1 MPQQNRSRNNKGEQF
16 CTDATEARLVTFQTG
31 LGKFDMSVSRFVAMA
46 YLTLLVC
53 ISGTSFAS
61 AAGDFGSPPSGEYPI
76 LFNDHTVY
84 AKPDVLKQNR
94 VLAAL
99 VRNGHIYVPL
109 RSMFEEM
116 GATISVSADGRTVT
130 AARSDVTVSVTL
142 DKPEVTV
149 NGETRPLDV
158 PPILYKG
165 VMLVPVRVLS
175 EALGAYVQ
183 WVGSKETVVVRYIP
197 PPTAAPT
204 VAPTAVPTVAPTFAP
219 PAPVFVPTPTA
230 APAERAAP
238 GFIQA
243 AVTLGAQNF
252 NEFSAGQWC
261 FSWQA
266 NGAYEFGGSSGS
278 MFAVKV
284 DYRHDSYVTSSNVL
298 DVIGNHYTQFAT
310 IDGGRAFTPV
320 FLGEQSTLDGRLE
333 YQIASPRIYI
343 GAGYLY
349 ASNNY
354 GYPHLSNFGFG
365 VEKLPELRSGI
376 SVYGSAFYYPS
387 ANGTYTVANAASS
400 NFGKTY
406 NQRYGILKYDIGLAL
421 AIRHSPAYLYAG
433 YGGDRYYA
441 EQNAPIGQI
450 HDGPYIGLGVKL

>member
-1 MPQQNRSRNNKGEQF
+1 MNIL
-16 CTDATEARLVTFQTG
+16 A
-31 LGKFDMSVSRFVAMA
+31 VSRFAA
-46 YLTLLVC
+46 FLALVLC
-53 ISGTSFAS
+53 GPGASFAL
-61 AAGDFGSPPSGEYPI
+61 AADDFGSPPSGQYPI
-76 LFNDHTVY
+76 LYNDHTVY
-84 AKPDVLKQNR
+84 AKPDILKQNR

-99 VRNGHIYVPL
+99 VKDGHIYVPL
-109 RSMFEEM
+109 RSMFEAM
-116 GATISVSADGRTVT
+116 GATVSVSSDGKTVT

-149 NGETRPLDV
+149 NGESRPLDV
-158 PPILYKG
+158 PPILYDG
-165 VMLVPVRVLS
+165 IMLVPVRVLS

-204 VAPTAVPTVAPTFAP
+204 VAPTAIPTVAPTFAP
-219 PAPVFVPTPTA
+219 PAPIFVPTPTP
-230 APAERAAP
+230 APTERAAS

-252 NEFSAGQWC
+252 NEFSAGEWC
-261 FSWQA
+261 FSYQA
-266 NGAYEFGGSSGS
+266 NGAYEFGGAHGS
-278 MFAVKV
+278 TFAVKV
-284 DYRHDSYVTSSNVL
+284 DYRHDTYVTSSNVT
-298 DVIGNHYTQFAT
+298 DVLGNHYTQFAT

-320 FLGEQSTLDGRLE
+320 FLAAQSTLDARIE
-333 YQIASPRIYI
+333 YQVASPRIYV

-365 VEKLPELRSGI
+365 IEKLPELRSGI

-387 ANGTYTVANAASS
+387 ANGSYTITNPASS
-400 NFGKTY
+400 NFGAVY

-421 AIRHSPAYLYAG
+421 AIRHSPIYLYGG

>member
-1 MPQQNRSRNNKGEQF
+1 MGRLLRSIAAIVL
-16 CTDATEARLVTFQTG
+16 TSA
-31 LGKFDMSVSRFVAMA
+31 FVGFGVP
-46 YLTLLVC
+46 LVC
-53 ISGTSFAS
+53 
-61 AAGDFGSPPSGEYPI
+61 AADALGSPPSGEYPI
-76 LFNDHTVY
+76 LYNDHTVY
-84 AKPDVLKQNR
+84 AKPDVLKENR

-99 VRNGHIYVPL
+99 VKDGHIYVPL

-116 GATISVSADGRTVT
+116 GATVSVSSDGRTVT

-149 NGETRPLDV
+149 NGESRPLDV

-165 VMLVPVRVLS
+165 VVLVPVRVLS

-183 WVGSKETVVVRYIP
+183 WVGSKDTVVVRYIP

-204 VAPTAVPTVAPTFAP
+204 APPTTVPTVAPTLAP
-219 PAPVFVPTPTA
+219 SPPVFVPTPTA

-243 AVTLGAQNF
+243 AVTLGAQNY
-252 NEFSAGQWC
+252 NEFSAGEWC
-261 FSWQA
+261 FSYQA
-266 NGAYEFGGSSGS
+266 NGAYAFGGANGS
-278 MFAVKV
+278 TFAVKV
-284 DYRHDSYVTSSNVL
+284 DYRHDTYVTSSNVS
-298 DVIGNHYTQFAT
+298 DVLGNHYTQFAT

-320 FLGEQSTLDGRLE
+320 FLAAQSTLDARVE
-333 YQIASPRIYI
+333 YQVASPRIYV

-349 ASNNY
+349 ASTNY

-387 ANGTYTVANAASS
+387 ANGNYTVTNAASP
-400 NFGKTY
+400 NFGTVY
-406 NQRYGILKYDIGLAL
+406 NQRYGILKYDIGLAF
-421 AIRHSPAYLYAG
+421 AMQHSPVYVYGG